1 MIQSRAIVFAL
12 SAFLASCGSKGS
24 VSLSAML
31 QNAEISLQQVALG
44 TELAGSFELFL
55 EVGPEADGGSTVSL
69 ESFALVR
76 ASDQSTLVSPLTA
89 SPQGATFPL
98 DVPKG
103 GKRVVPFDVDGDG
116 LLDAAVTDAICAE
129 PVQIVGAVRDT
140 LSGGDVTPLRSIALT
155 ASGC

>member
-1 MIQSRAIVFAL
+1 MIQTRLIVAAL
-12 SAFLASCGSKGS
+12 AVLVASCGSKGS
-24 VSLSAML
+24 VSLSAMV
-31 QNAEISLQQVALG
+31 QNAEISVQQVALG

-55 EVGPEADGGSTVSL
+55 EVGPEAESGSTVSL

-89 SPQGATFPL
+89 TPQGASFPL

-103 GKRVVPFDVDGDG
+103 GKRVVQFDVGSDA
-116 LLDAAVTDAICAE
+116 LLDAATKDAICAE
-129 PVQIVGAVRDT
+129 QVQIVGAVRDT
-140 LSGGDVTPLRSIALT
+140 LSGGDVTPVRSIALS